1 MTFHHFVNCFA
12 LAYAPYYLTYKYS
25 GLYDYRA
32 IWKCVQ
38 AGLFY
43 ILTQLIKMLILATFF
58 PSADISESSSAL
70 EKLHKKKLV
79 FLTEMLRNTLD
90 LIDFGGVYY
99 VLNRIPGK
107 GPGKVLVT
115 GVGWGAAELFLNRF
129 VLLWVGARGMEFD
142 WKYLQLSFDAN
153 LSLVNIIVSHP
164 FQLLSSNHDEF
175 YYIKH
180 QVKPLT
186 AVLRIICSFHSL
198 VSFFRLYTSSYMSWS
213 AFMWRSVSSMQSL
226 PQWAIWASSLGLDN
240 CGHRSWTTAIQANMT
255 CLGPRDFLSHRE
267 LRRLS

>member
-70 EKLHKKKLV
+70 EAV
-79 FLTEMLRNTLD
+79 LRNTLD

-153 LSLVNIIVSHP
+153 LSLV
-164 FQLLSSNHDEF
+164 
-175 YYIKH
+175 Y
-180 QVKPLT
+180 
-186 AVLRIICSFHSL
+186 
-198 VSFFRLYTSSYMSWS
+198 
-213 AFMWRSVSSMQSL
+213 
-226 PQWAIWASSLGLDN
+226 
-240 CGHRSWTTAIQANMT
+240 
-255 CLGPRDFLSHRE
+255 FLSIAALVWLYSRNDFPSN
-267 LRRLS
+267 LLPLVCIFLVGANYIPTFLDMLTRFFGVSGVLLLGIKTVMVMAVAAVSTVMFSVLN